1 MSLPGGSIG
10 ESERGHRR
18 GVVLGFTLAE
28 LMLLLLFCLLLVS
41 AGVVIQKDKEI
52 DALKATA
59 VAPNLTSGKLV
70 ALETAQ
76 LRLGKLLAALFPAG
90 VPAMTGPQVDK
101 LWQELV
107 LAKQAQDIAG
117 PDSEKLAARIA
128 ALKAAGLLDK
138 SPAEL
143 VALARRTPLSPGKAD
158 WPPII
163 TLGDNDYRFGTGSAL
178 ITTAFAGR
186 LEGEVADK
194 VAGLLS
200 RYDADVVE
208 IIGHTDEQK
217 IYPSRPGNLDT
228 EAIAAAH
235 GQFPTDGLIPL
246 DNAGLGLARAVA
258 VANILRDSGKLA
270 GAKLV
275 PMSAAQLVLPGDVL
289 SDGSQNGQ
297 DPGRRRIEIRVRR
310 TTASTP

>member
-1 MSLPGGSIG
+1 MSFNG
-10 ESERGHRR
+10 ETVAEGERGHRR

-41 AGVVIQKDKEI
+41 AGVAIQKDKEI
-52 DALKATA
+52 AALKATTA
-59 VAPNLTSGKLV
+59 APGLTAGKLLD
-70 ALETAQ
+70 LETAQ

-90 VPAMTGPQVDK
+90 VPTMSGPEVDK
-101 LWQELV
+101 LWQQLV
-107 LAKQAQDIAG
+107 LAKNAQDAAEAD
-117 PDSEKLAARIA
+117 PALAAKLA

-138 SPAEL
+138 SPEEL
-143 VALARRTPLSPGKAD
+143 AALGKRAPLSPGNAA

-163 TLGDNDYRFGTGSAL
+163 TLGDSDYRFGTGSAL
-178 ITTAFAGR
+178 ITADFSGK

-194 VAGLLS
+194 VAALLKQ
-200 RYDADVVE
+200 YDADVVE

-217 IYPSRPGNLDT
+217 IYPSRAGNLDT
-228 EAIAAAH
+228 EAIAAVQ
-235 GQFPTDGLIPL
+235 GKFPTDGLIPL

-258 VANILRDSGKLA
+258 VANILRDSGKL
-270 GAKLV
+270 GSAKLV

-289 SDGSQNGQ
+289 SDGSQSGQ